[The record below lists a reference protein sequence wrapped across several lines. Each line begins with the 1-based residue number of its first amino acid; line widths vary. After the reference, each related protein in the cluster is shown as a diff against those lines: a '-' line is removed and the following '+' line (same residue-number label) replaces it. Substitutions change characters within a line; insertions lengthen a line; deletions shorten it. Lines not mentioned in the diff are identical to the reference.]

1 VRVAVFGD
9 VHGNRFALEAVV
21 ADIERQQPD
30 AWVNLGDQLFGGAD
44 PAGAWRLQQNLK
56 ARCGVLEV
64 RGNTDERLGEPLT
77 ETTPKREML
86 GWLHGVLP
94 EGAGAY
100 VAGLP
105 TSVTLAGGEVLAAH
119 GTPDSAWTSLLRDGD
134 AWASDTLVRERL
146 GDVGAARV
154 VIVGH
159 SHLEHVRQL
168 GNLTVVN
175 AGAVS
180 RQKDGSPLARWVLL
194 ERQGEAWSVSFRRVA
209 YDVEAAARWAEGHA
223 SEGARSEGARSEAN
237 GEERPSRSEG
247 GLSPEVVTHQPLPD
261 ARSAPGSAA
270 TRSR

>member
-1 VRVAVFGD
+1 MRVAVFGD
-9 VHGNRFALEAVV
+9 VHGSRFALEVVV
-21 ADIERQQPD
+21 ADIERQRPH

-44 PAGAWRLQQNLK
+44 PAGAWRLQQELK
-56 ARCGVLEV
+56 SRHGVLEV
-64 RGNTDERLGEPLT
+64 RGNTDERLGQPLT
-77 ETTPKREML
+77 DATEKREML

-119 GTPDSAWTSLLRDGD
+119 GTPDSAWTYLLRDGD
-134 AWASDTLVRERL
+134 GWASDDRVRERL
-146 GDVGAARV
+146 GDVDAARV
-154 VIVGH
+154 VVVGH

-194 ERQGEAWSVSFRRVA
+194 EGHRGAWSVTFRRVA
-209 YDVEAAARWAEGHA
+209 YDVEAAARWAEAHA
-223 SEGARSEGARSEAN
+223 FQGDREAAQVRTG
-237 GEERPSRSEG
+237 GER
-247 GLSPEVVTHQPLPD
+247 
-261 ARSAPGSAA
+261 A
-270 TRSR
+270 